1 MIPLYSRTLANLKKV
16 SQPFTPIDN
25 RLFEILLLFLL
36 ELFAEFSAV
45 PIAAASL
52 AQVFRAK
59 TLENQDVAVKVQYI
73 DLRDRFLSDVTT
85 MDCVL
90 DSIQIMHP
98 KFAFKWVMGELKG
111 TLENELDF
119 LKEAKNSQQC
129 AKELV
134 KFDYL
139 YVPKVHESLTSH
151 RVLTT
156 EFIDGIK
163 ISDRDKILE
172 NGMSLTD
179 IDKKILRIFS
189 EQIFHTG
196 FVHADPHPG
205 NLMVRKVQKKPQI
218 VLLGK
223 EKIIYFEN

>member
-1 MIPLYSRTLANLKKV
+1 M
-16 SQPFTPIDN
+16 
-25 RLFEILLLFLL
+25 FLL
-36 ELFAEFSAV
+36 ELFAEFSAD

-73 DLRDRFLSDVTT
+73 DLKDRFLSDVTT

-139 YVPKVHESLTSH
+139 YVPKVHKSLTSH

-172 NGMSLTD
+172 DGMSLKD
-179 IDKKILRIFS
+179 IDQKILRIFS

-205 NLMVRKVQKKPQI
+205 NLMVRKVQNKTQI

-223 EKIIYFEN
+223 ENLCFLINIIMGFLMF